1 MRNHF
6 VGHPFRLALATAK
19 LLCVS
24 HLTFTH
30 LIQVS
35 ATEGPSMLPSFA
47 LMGEWALIDKTAR
60 RGRRVTVGD
69 VISYKLPFDPSW
81 RGIKRV
87 IGMPGDYV
95 SISSPGELGED
106 DVIQVPEGH
115 CWIAG
120 DNLTVSRDSRL
131 FGPLPLALV
140 EGKVLAVLL
149 PWKDKRWIGNGL
161 SPVDNP

>member
-1 MRNHF
+1 MFNHF
-6 VGHPFRLALATAK
+6 LGHPFRLALSTAK
-19 LLCVS
+19 LICVG

-35 ATEGPSMLPSFA
+35 ASAGPSMLPTFA
-47 LMGEWALIDKTAR
+47 LMGEWLVLDKTAR
-60 RGRRVTVGD
+60 RGRGVTVGD
-69 VISYKLPFDPSW
+69 VISYKIPFDPSSL
-81 RGIKRV
+81 GIKRV

-95 SISSPGELGED
+95 SISSPGELDED
-106 DVIQVPEGH
+106 HVMQVPEGH

-140 EGKVLAVLL
+140 EAKAIAVLL